1 MVESPLKRQGEGIYD
16 RMSGTGAH
24 EVIIETPDHSKQLAD
39 LDESQ
44 VLGVIN
50 TYQER
55 VLDLTK
61 DTRFKYIIIFKNHG
75 ASAGASLTHSHS
87 QLIAMP
93 VVPKLVKE
101 ELDGSHRYFD
111 FRQRCIFCDILKQD
125 LEDTKRVIAQNE
137 KFISLAPFAPRFP
150 FETWIISRRHF
161 ASFKT
166 IDKDEL
172 SDLAKIL
179 KLTIRKMN
187 LALSNP
193 DYNFIIH
200 TAPTDNPD
208 PDYYHFHLE
217 LMPKLTKIAG
227 FEVGS
232 GFYINPTPPEDS
244 AKYLREL

>member
-24 EVIIETPDHSKQLAD
+24 EVIIETPNHSTQLAE
-39 LDESQ
+39 LNENEIYV
-44 VLGVIN
+44 VLR
-50 TYQER
+50 TYRER
-55 VLDLTK
+55 IIDLTR
-61 DTRFKYIIIFKNHG
+61 DTRFKYIIVFKNHG
-75 ASAGASLTHSHS
+75 SSAGASLTHSHS

-111 FRQRCIFCDILKQD
+111 FRQRCIFCDILKQE
-125 LEDTKRVIAQNE
+125 LEDGKRLVAQNE
-137 KFISLAPFAPRFP
+137 KFVALAPYAPRFP
-150 FETWIISRRHF
+150 FETWIIARRHF
-161 ASFKT
+161 GSFNT
-166 IDKDEL
+166 IDELELIEL
-172 SDLAKIL
+172 SKLL
-179 KLTIRKMN
+179 KSALNKMN
-187 LALSNP
+187 RALSNP
-193 DYNFIIH
+193 DYNFMIH

-208 PDYYHFHLE
+208 PDHYHFHLE